1 MDEQEQIEQ
10 PIEEESPL
18 EQRVIPFMGDE
29 LAAALTES
37 GGIFISLPGMCNALG
52 LNVRGQTQRIRR
64 TKELLVGLRRIPLM
78 TRGGRQEINCLR
90 LDQLG
95 LWLAGIET
103 ARVKGEFR
111 AKIEEYHRNLAPVAI
126 QVFLRMAGVSYTPP
140 VPSGNPEIAALAAQ
154 IETLT
159 AILTFLQ
166 EHMQSMLE
174 ATSHIPAISLK
185 LDEAVGLLN
194 TLVTRQDETEEKL
207 QLIDQ
212 RTTRL
217 TPAHARNVQERITQM
232 VKQKACRS
240 PSPMP

>member
-1 MDEQEQIEQ
+1 MDDQEQIEQ

-103 ARVKGEFR
+103 ARVSLTSAQPGS
-111 AKIEEYHRNLAPVAI
+111 HRRT
-126 QVFLRMAGVSYTPP
+126 Q
-140 VPSGNPEIAALAAQ
+140 
-154 IETLT
+154 ETCRS
-159 AILTFLQ
+159 A
-166 EHMQSMLE
+166 SRKW
-174 ATSHIPAISLK
+174 S
-185 LDEAVGLLN
+185 N
-194 TLVTRQDETEEKL
+194 
-207 QLIDQ
+207 
-212 RTTRL
+212 
-217 TPAHARNVQERITQM
+217 
-232 VKQKACRS
+232 KQKACRS